1 MGANTT
7 KDARTA
13 ATEIVQTLQANG
25 HIAYFAGGCV
35 RDQLLGGSPK
45 DYDIATDA
53 RPERIKALFRGAHG
67 VGAHF
72 GVMLV
77 KNGGHTI
84 EIATFRRDGNYADGR
99 RPDSVTFAAAEED
112 AHRRDF
118 TINGVFYD
126 PIADEIIDY
135 VNGRAD
141 LENQILRAI
150 CIPSQRF
157 EEDHLRLMR
166 AVRFAAVL
174 GFKIEPDTWSAVCT
188 QSGSLGRIS
197 VERTRDEF
205 SRIMVSPGRV
215 RGFDL
220 LVDSGLMNYIIPE
233 IDALKGCDQPP
244 AYHPEGDV
252 FVHTRLML
260 SLLPENVSLPLVLS
274 VLLHDI
280 GKPAT
285 RTWDEADQRIR
296 FNGHAELGAEM
307 AETILRR
314 LKYPNDIIEATVI
327 GVANHMRFMN
337 VQNMRVAKLKRFM
350 ARDTFADEMELHRVD
365 CLGSHGMLDN
375 YTFLQEQREA
385 FASEPLIPP
394 PLITGND
401 LIALGWK
408 PSPRFAEIL
417 TEIQTH
423 QLEGILTSRDEAL
436 SWIAQQSATG
446 TPPDSPGR
454 DDTPSRPAG

>member
-1 MGANTT
+1 MGANAT

-13 ATEIVQTLQANG
+13 ATEIVHTLQANG
-25 HIAYFAGGCV
+25 HTAYFAGGCV
-35 RDQLLGGSPK
+35 RDQLLGHSPK

-53 RPERIKALFRGAHG
+53 RPDRIKQLFRHAHG

-77 KNGGHTI
+77 KNGGHVT
-84 EIATFRRDGNYADGR
+84 EIATFRRDGDYADGR
-99 RPDSVTFAAAEED
+99 RPDSITFAAAEED
-112 AHRRDF
+112 AQRRDF
-118 TINGVFYD
+118 TVNGLFYD
-126 PIADEIIDY
+126 PLADEIIDH
-135 VNGRAD
+135 VDGRAD
-141 LENQILRAI
+141 LEKRILRAI
-150 CIPSQRF
+150 STPSQRF

-166 AVRFAAVL
+166 AVRFSAVL
-174 GFKIEPDTWSAVCT
+174 GFEIEPATWNAVCA
-188 QSGSLGRIS
+188 QSASLARIS
-197 VERTRDEF
+197 IERVRDEF
-205 SRIMVSPGRV
+205 SRIMLSPGRL

-220 LVDSGLMNYIIPE
+220 LIDSGLMNHIVPE

-260 SLLPENVSLPLVLS
+260 SLLPEKVSLPLVLS

-280 GKPAT
+280 AKPAT
-285 RTWDEADQRIR
+285 RTWDEADQRVR

-307 AETILRR
+307 AESILRR
-314 LKYPNDIIEATVI
+314 LKYPNDIIEDTVT

-337 VQNMRVAKLKRFM
+337 VQNMRLAKLKRFM

-365 CLGSHGMLDN
+365 CLGSHGLLDN
-375 YTFLQEQREA
+375 YKFLQEQQRA
-385 FASEPLIPP
+385 FAAEPLIPP
-394 PLITGND
+394 PLVTGND

-408 PSPRFAEIL
+408 PSPRFAETL

-423 QLEGILTSRDEAL
+423 QLEGTITSRDEAL
-436 SWIAQQSATG
+436 AWIAQRVRTSDG
-446 TPPDSPGR
+446 
-454 DDTPSRPAG
+454 